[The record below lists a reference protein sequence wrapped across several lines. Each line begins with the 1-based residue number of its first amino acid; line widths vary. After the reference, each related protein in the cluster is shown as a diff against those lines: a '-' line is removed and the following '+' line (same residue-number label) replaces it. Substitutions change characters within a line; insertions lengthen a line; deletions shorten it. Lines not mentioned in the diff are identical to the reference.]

1 MVHALE
7 EIHRTLIP
15 EGILLDLRPLAN
27 RWPVEVVTGRKTH
40 QMGRLTD
47 LPKGLADDMAANTAI
62 VESEQSG
69 WFVKEM
75 DDIFFIY
82 LYWDSPEELLA
93 QMTERWN
100 DFVKLEDETFESIQ
114 AAWKKDSGRKRLRIK
129 MKMLLTRL
137 RKRK

>member
-27 RWPVEVVTGRKTH
+27 RWPVEVVAGSIPHRL
-40 QMGRLTD
+40 GRLTD
-47 LPKGLADDMAANTAI
+47 LPKGLADDLAANNAI
-62 VESEQSG
+62 AESEQSG

-75 DDIFFIY
+75 EDIFSIY
-82 LYWDSPEELLA
+82 LYWDTPEELLA

-100 DFVKLEDETFESIQ
+100 DFVKLEEETFELIQ
-114 AAWKKDSGRKRLRIK
+114 TAWKNESGEKRLRIK
-129 MKMLLTRL
+129 MKMLLARS
-137 RKRK
+137 RKR